1 VFGSLAEGDQ
11 FKSGELT
18 NIEKKARIMVNPDY
32 AYPGIP
38 ISGLNIHN
46 YNRRK

>member
-1 VFGSLAEGDQ
+1 
-11 FKSGELT
+11 
-18 NIEKKARIMVNPDY
+18 MVNPDY

>member
-1 VFGSLAEGDQ
+1 MFGTLAGGDEV
-11 FKSGELT
+11 KSGELT
-18 NIEKKARIMVNPDY
+18 NIEKKAKIMVNPDY